1 MKKKWPILLLAVLT
15 LAMFFLP
22 AVTLHVHAQ
31 LGEET
36 AAAFP
41 SSLSLWD
48 MMTKGSKCLPLDLVP
63 QMGYLSFGSGLL
75 LAGCIL
81 LILGCIASLIEKRG
95 CAQASI
101 ALTACAA
108 ACFGTEALH
117 ISNLASSLMY
127 TVLFTASAPLF
138 LPLVFTAAML
148 ILEVV
153 FLKGGKVLLQDDRT
167 LRLISGVLAVI
178 GLLVMLLPVYT
189 VSVPETIT
197 ASPADAKALNRSTN
211 LYAIMMGN
219 EPNLYTEASSQSVY
233 ADILS
238 GDMLELEKYSA
249 DANNIKG
256 IFTIRNNT
264 TTMNAYL
271 LGGAVLLALAAV
283 LAFIGK
289 VDRWFPVAFQ
299 WVAAILLAVASLSVL
314 TVGGQNDM
322 YASASRQLVTLGL
335 GAVTPVPFLAVLC
348 ALGSALAGTM
358 GIRYANEPFFVN
370 PIPAASRL
378 RFVAVVLA
386 VVSIA
391 CIILPAGT
399 VSFSLR
405 RGCPDL
411 LFGRQAGRPCDQ
423 QGCRGL

>member
-41 SSLSLWD
+41 SSLSLWV

-167 LRLISGVLAVI
+167 LRLISGVLAAI
-178 GLLVMLLPVYT
+178 SACAIPARR
-189 VSVPETIT
+189 SRT
-197 ASPADAKALNRSTN
+197 AANRPT
-211 LYAIMMGN
+211 AFI
-219 EPNLYTEASSQSVY
+219 
-233 ADILS
+233 I
-238 GDMLELEKYSA
+238 
-249 DANNIKG
+249 
-256 IFTIRNNT
+256 
-264 TTMNAYL
+264 
-271 LGGAVLLALAAV
+271 VLLIQSRPPSYSLC
-283 LAFIGK
+283 
-289 VDRWFPVAFQ
+289 P
-299 WVAAILLAVASLSVL
+299 ASK
-314 TVGGQNDM
+314 
-322 YASASRQLVTLGL
+322 
-335 GAVTPVPFLAVLC
+335 
-348 ALGSALAGTM
+348 
-358 GIRYANEPFFVN
+358 
-370 PIPAASRL
+370 
-378 RFVAVVLA
+378 
-386 VVSIA
+386 
-391 CIILPAGT
+391 
-399 VSFSLR
+399 
-405 RGCPDL
+405 
-411 LFGRQAGRPCDQ
+411 
-423 QGCRGL
+423 